1 MNVGKRAFLYLTRK
15 KMEKK
20 FIAWNSI
27 SIDFILLAD
36 RKCGLFGDPA
46 GF

>member
-15 KMEKK
+15 KEK

-36 RKCGLFGDPA
+36 RKCGLFGNPA

>member
-15 KMEKK
+15 KGKK

>member
-15 KMEKK
+15 KEK

-27 SIDFILLAD
+27 SIDSFSLLTG
-36 RKCGLFGDPA
+36 RCGLFGDPA